1 VNREYWE
8 ERYGTE
14 ELIWKAEPNRF
25 LVEELEA
32 LPPGR
37 ALDVACGEGRNAVW
51 LALKGWRVT
60 GADFSRSALAKAQRL
75 ATDRGVEVTWVEADV
90 VEWQPPTASFDLVV
104 IMYLHLPA
112 EQRHQALA
120 HAAAAL
126 TPGGVLLMVGHDTS
140 NPLKGTGGPQN
151 QAVLFGPDEIV
162 EDLSGLQIERAEQV
176 KRTVVTEAGEATAI
190 DALVR
195 AVRPSGP

>member
-1 VNREYWE
+1 MNREHWD

-25 LVEELEA
+25 LVEELDA
-32 LPPGR
+32 LAPGR

-51 LALKGWRVT
+51 LASKGWRVT
-60 GADFSRSALAKAQRL
+60 GADFSRAGLAKAQRL

-104 IMYLHLPA
+104 VMYLHLPA
-112 EQRHQALA
+112 EQRRRALA

-126 TPGGVLLMVGHDTS
+126 APGGVLLVVGHDTS
-140 NPLKGTGGPQN
+140 NLLKGTGGPQDP
-151 QAVLFGPDEIV
+151 AVLFGPEEIV
-162 EDLSGLQIERAEQV
+162 EDLSDLQIERAEQV
-176 KRTVVTEAGEATAI
+176 KRTVVTDAGEATAI

-195 AVRPSGP
+195 AVRPS

>member
-1 VNREYWE
+1 MNREHWD

-25 LVEELEA
+25 LVEELDA

-37 ALDVACGEGRNAVW
+37 ALDLACGEGRNAVW
-51 LALKGWRVT
+51 LASKGWRVT
-60 GADFSRSALAKAQRL
+60 GADFSRAGLAKAQRL

-90 VEWQPPTASFDLVV
+90 VEWRPPTASFDLVV
-104 IMYLHLPA
+104 VMYLHLLA
-112 EQRHQALA
+112 EQRRQALA

-126 TPGGVLLMVGHDTS
+126 APGGVLLVVGHDTA
-140 NPLKGTGGPQN
+140 NLLEGTGGPQDP
-151 QAVLFGPDEIV
+151 AVLFGPEEIV

-176 KRTVVTEAGEATAI
+176 KRTVVTDAGEATAI

-195 AVRPSGP
+195 AVRPS

>member
-1 VNREYWE
+1 MNREHWD

-25 LVEELEA
+25 LVEELDA
-32 LPPGR
+32 LAPGR

-51 LALKGWRVT
+51 LASKGWRVT
-60 GADFSRSALAKAQRL
+60 GVDFSRAGLAKAQRL

-90 VEWQPPTASFDLVV
+90 VEWRPPTASFDLVV
-104 IMYLHLPA
+104 VMYLHLPA
-112 EQRHQALA
+112 EQRRRALA

-126 TPGGVLLMVGHDTS
+126 APGGVLLVVGHDTS
-140 NPLKGTGGPQN
+140 NLLKGTGGPQDP
-151 QAVLFGPDEIV
+151 AVLFTPEEIV
-162 EDLSGLQIERAEQV
+162 EDLTGLRIERAEQV
-176 KRTVVTEAGEATAI
+176 KRTVVTDAGEATAI

-195 AVRPSGP
+195 AVRPS

>member
-1 VNREYWE
+1 VNREHWD
-8 ERYGTE
+8 ERYATE

-25 LVEELEA
+25 LVEELDA
-32 LPPGR
+32 LAPGT

-51 LALKGWRVT
+51 LASKGWRVT
-60 GADFSRSALAKAQRL
+60 GVDFSRAGLAKAQRL

-104 IMYLHLPA
+104 VMYLHLPA
-112 EQRHQALA
+112 EQRHRALA

-126 TPGGVLLMVGHDTS
+126 APGGVLLVVGHDTS
-140 NPLKGTGGPQN
+140 NLLKGTGGPQDP
-151 QAVLFGPDEIV
+151 AVLFGPEEIV

-176 KRTVVTEAGEATAI
+176 KRTVVTDAGETTAI

-195 AVRPSGP
+195 AVRAS